1 MPITHTPHSQPYLD
15 LMSSDRMTYGPLD
28 VVDGD
33 AAVQSESLSTQRYH
47 NSTSSS
53 SSSSSSSTKPSTF
66 ARKKTNNWS
75 AEDEA
80 LRMELLVA
88 KGAVQRRNSR
98 WKHVSASAPA
108 TPDHHAGEHETS
120 PAAVAIATATA
131 ARFLDWNTSTGG
143 TPPQSVRPAAV
154 PRGTQ
159 PAPPRVIDADAQTA
173 PPPRGVDAG
182 VQASHAANTRDAA
195 TDADAPAVRERGQQ
209 TASTACREAG
219 VQHGASFTDGG
230 AIVDP
235 YAKLEEAEL
244 ELARWKARARAAVT
258 ELKALKEK
266 QEQEQQ
272 HKQHYADPSP
282 RLPRPPSQDAAKRAA
297 RMAETVEARA
307 RKMAEE
313 MSHDALD
320 RAAQALDAAEASAKL
335 VATLLAERGDNG
347 KSPSPAR
354 MFGKDVTNAR
364 GR

>member
-1 MPITHTPHSQPYLD
+1 MQT
-15 LMSSDRMTYGPLD
+15 
-28 VVDGD
+28 
-33 AAVQSESLSTQRYH
+33 
-47 NSTSSS
+47 
-53 SSSSSSSTKPSTF
+53 
-66 ARKKTNNWS
+66 
-75 AEDEA
+75 
-80 LRMELLVA
+80 
-88 KGAVQRRNSR
+88 
-98 WKHVSASAPA
+98 
-108 TPDHHAGEHETS
+108 
-120 PAAVAIATATA
+120 
-131 ARFLDWNTSTGG
+131 
-143 TPPQSVRPAAV
+143 
-154 PRGTQ
+154 
-159 PAPPRVIDADAQTA
+159 APPRVIDADAQTA

-313 MSHDALD
+313 MSRDALD